1 MANNYK
7 TFTNWRDAAQE
18 VATLIPFT
26 RKYFCHD
33 IDEMNLA
40 VDNEQKTV
48 LRLMDEIKE
57 DFPSVMNP
65 SYPATKCLSV
75 SAREVGFRAS
85 GFFSFGWR
93 TETDA
98 EGKII
103 YKFRITFFGRNT
115 NVLNE
120 SKLTGHGWRQVAIT
134 RQKRD
139 VQKSAKRKIAKDVE
153 EKKEVLDKVE
163 K

>member
-1 MANNYK
+1 MNNYK
-7 TFTNWRDAAQE
+7 TFTKWGDAARE

-26 RKYFCHD
+26 KKYFCHNTED
-33 IDEMNLA
+33 MNLA
-40 VDNEQKTV
+40 VDNVQKTV
-48 LRLMDEIKE
+48 MRLMDEIKE
-57 DFPSVMNP
+57 DFPSILNP
-65 SYPATKCLSV
+65 SYPATKSLSV

-103 YKFRITFFGRNT
+103 YKFRITFFGRNN

-120 SKLTGHGWRQVAIT
+120 KKLADHGWKQVAIT
-134 RQKRD
+134 RPKRD

-153 EKKEVLDKVE
+153 EKEEVLDKVE